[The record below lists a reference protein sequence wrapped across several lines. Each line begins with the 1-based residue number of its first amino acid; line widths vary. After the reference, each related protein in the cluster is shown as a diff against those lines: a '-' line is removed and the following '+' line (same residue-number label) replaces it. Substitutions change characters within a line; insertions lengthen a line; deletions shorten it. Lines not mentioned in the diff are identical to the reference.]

1 MPILLLAQTVNM
13 DAGIQLVAK
22 GTIALVVDN
31 GQLMNNGIY
40 IPDSSTVYFDGPA
53 NISLSGTQPTNFF
66 NLTFKGAGLKRNEN
80 TDTSRVYNT
89 LAAEGSTTFDA
100 DGNTNNRAFV
110 LRSVNAATANVAV
123 IPASANITG
132 NVIVE
137 RYIHTPR
144 KWQLLAVPTNTAQTI
159 YETWQENGLAPIGF
173 GTAVTMPAPLGP
185 GLDFASPGGPSLKY
199 LNATGTDFIPV
210 TNTIV
215 PIATVKDGAYYIFVR
230 GDRTNLTGTQSG
242 NTTLRTKGPLNVH
255 YFSPIAVSL
264 PAGVWKSIGNPYASA
279 INFEQILTHSTLD
292 DEFQLW
298 DPKRPG
304 IYTLGA
310 YVSFSS
316 SSATPWSPVPPIG
329 GSYISSNT
337 RIESGQ
343 GFLVTNTGSPGAI
356 NFEENDKTSGSSNVN
371 RFSIDSS
378 INNYIAGR
386 SQFNML
392 AYAVGGGE
400 EMILDGNATV
410 FGAEFNNDYD
420 SRDVDKINNGSD
432 NFGIKDKQSHQLI
445 IDTRP
450 EVSNNDTIHYNMNLL
465 RYQNYRFKFYAENF
479 FGNVQA
485 WLLDNFL
492 QTEAPLNTSG
502 DTSLY
507 NFSINSNPASKAAD
521 RFKVVFKLAV
531 VVPVRFVN
539 VTASRN
545 VNSTI
550 TIKWHIANEENIEK
564 YEVERSASSTGFAK
578 VYEATATN
586 SSNYLQIDAAP
597 LPLNNYYRI
606 KAIGLNG
613 ETTYSNIVKILPE
626 KSYSAISVYP
636 NPVANK
642 TLGIYFNN
650 VQPGP
655 YLLQLIQEDGKML
668 QQANIEV
675 NTALQSF
682 SMPLDKSLPQ
692 GYYMVRLLLHNNEQV
707 AIIPVT
713 IL

>member
-1 MPILLLAQTVNM
+1 
-13 DAGIQLVAK
+13 
-22 GTIALVVDN
+22 
-31 GQLMNNGIY
+31 
-40 IPDSSTVYFDGPA
+40 
-53 NISLSGTQPTNFF
+53 
-66 NLTFKGAGLKRNEN
+66 
-80 TDTSRVYNT
+80 
-89 LAAEGSTTFDA
+89 
-100 DGNTNNRAFV
+100 
-110 LRSVNAATANVAV
+110 
-123 IPASANITG
+123 
-132 NVIVE
+132 
-137 RYIHTPR
+137 
-144 KWQLLAVPTNTAQTI
+144 
-159 YETWQENGLAPIGF
+159 
-173 GTAVTMPAPLGP
+173 
-185 GLDFASPGGPSLKY
+185 
-199 LNATGTDFIPV
+199 
-210 TNTIV
+210 
-215 PIATVKDGAYYIFVR
+215 
-230 GDRTNLTGTQSG
+230 
-242 NTTLRTKGPLNVH
+242 
-255 YFSPIAVSL
+255 
-264 PAGVWKSIGNPYASA
+264 
-279 INFEQILTHSTLD
+279 
-292 DEFQLW
+292 
-298 DPKRPG
+298 
-304 IYTLGA
+304 
-310 YVSFSS
+310 
-316 SSATPWSPVPPIG
+316 
-329 GSYISSNT
+329 
-337 RIESGQ
+337 
-343 GFLVTNTGSPGAI
+343 
-356 NFEENDKTSGSSNVN
+356 
-371 RFSIDSS
+371 
-378 INNYIAGR
+378 
-386 SQFNML
+386 
-392 AYAVGGGE
+392 
-400 EMILDGNATV
+400 MILDGNATV
-410 FGAEFNNDYD
+410 FGVEFNNDYD

-432 NFGIKDKQSHQLI
+432 NFCIKDKQSHQLI

-564 YEVERSASSTGFAK
+564 YDVERSASSTGFAK

-613 ETTYSNIVKILPE
+613 ETTYSNIVKVLPE
-626 KSYSAISVYP
+626 KSHSAISVYP

-668 QQANIEV
+668 QQENIEV
-675 NTALQSF
+675 NTALQTF
-682 SMPLDKSLPQ
+682 SMPLAKSLPQ
-692 GYYMVRLLLHNNEQV
+692 GYYMVRLLLHNEQV